1 MTRAAVASFLLAI
14 SISIHAE
21 NSVIVESA
29 AADPGQSDVTV
40 NVSIT
45 NDVVVHAVSLSLR
58 YDSVNLSLQGV
69 EPGPATATAPFFNYK
84 SNLAE
89 SSITVGSVLSFV
101 DSQNVFQ
108 SGELAPTD
116 NTAPHVVAVL
126 RFNVSSTA
134 PTGLAAISPTQG
146 LGTPPISNEFSI
158 AGEPVFPNM
167 FTSGGVVVN
176 NLYRLRLQ
184 NVDVV
189 PGKPF
194 SAAAEIQTP
203 DPISGGA
210 FAYTFDNSAFSFN
223 DASFLETEAHQ
234 DLGEQLHDPNATTI
248 EFFQVENESDFA
260 PGLDRATVGFVNDFN
275 PPFEDQTISPTVG
288 DEWTSVIHFAMSS
301 LNSDPTIVG
310 TTQPLTL
317 TNANAAQSVDNHF
330 IVGQTSVLPDF
341 FHGLVTF
348 VETIPFTRGLTNS
361 DSRVDISDII
371 WFLTWQFFGTVELAC
386 EDAADANAD
395 GRKDISDAIF
405 LLSFILLGT
414 EQPPPPYPDC
424 GAGREGEFC
433 PEPLCL
439 KNPNN

>member
-1 MTRAAVASFLLAI
+1 MTSFLLTVPAFL
-14 SISIHAE
+14 HAG

-40 NVSIT
+40 NISIT

-58 YDSVNLSLQGV
+58 YDSANLSLQGV

-84 SNLAE
+84 SNIAE

-101 DSQNVFQ
+101 DSKNVFQ
-108 SGELAPTD
+108 SGELTPTD

-126 RFNVSSTA
+126 RFKVSPTA

-146 LGTPPISNEFSI
+146 LGTPPVSNEFSI
-158 AGEPVFPNM
+158 AGEPVFPSI
-167 FTSGGVVVN
+167 FTPGGVVVKS
-176 NLYRLRLQ
+176 LYRLRLQ
-184 NVDVV
+184 NVNVV

-194 SAAAEIQTP
+194 RAAAEIQTP
-203 DPISGGA
+203 SPISGGA

-223 DASFLETEAHQ
+223 NASFLNTEAHQ
-234 DLGEQLHDPNATTI
+234 DLGEQLQDPNATTI

-260 PGLDRATVGFVNDFN
+260 PGLDRATVGFVNDFS
-275 PPFEDQTISPTVG
+275 PPFEDQTISSTVG
-288 DEWTSVIHFAMSS
+288 DEWKSIVHFTMSS
-301 LNSDPTIVG
+301 LNSDPAIVG

-317 TNANAAQSVDNHF
+317 NNANAAQSVDNHF
-330 IVGQTSVLPDF
+330 LVGQTSILPDL

-361 DSRVDISDII
+361 DGHVDISDVI
-371 WFLTWQFFGTVELAC
+371 WFLTWQFFGTVKLEC

-439 KNPNN
+439 ENPNN